1 MHLITGIGARR
12 YLLEQP
18 EVRCTSNNEASTS
31 LSITR
36 RFWTTV
42 PRLCDGCWP
51 VVVQVPSATVAFS
64 LLLWASGF
72 EVTQLHSRGTT
83 DVSCKHQPPLHN
95 LGISSALLQD
105 DLTNSLTE

>member
-1 MHLITGIGARR
+1 M
-12 YLLEQP
+12 Q
-18 EVRCTSNNEASTS
+18 
-31 LSITR
+31 
-36 RFWTTV
+36 
-42 PRLCDGCWP
+42 RLCDGLVCC
-51 VVVQVPSATVAFS
+51 VQVPSATVAFS